1 MSGVLCVN
9 GVLSWLLVILTKE
22 IIYYFFS
29 DFLMLVL
36 KDLLTVRPDIRVVLM
51 SATLNAQLFSKYFF
65 DAPVIHIP
73 GKANTVVDEFNLSNK
88 IVRSTGFV
96 YGFFLTCY
104 PYLLIFIVV
113 QI

>member
-1 MSGVLCVN
+1 VFWVR
-9 GVLSWLLVILTKE
+9 LSAFLVVINPYETN
-22 IIYYFFS
+22 IYYFFS

-73 GKANTVVDEFNLSNK
+73 GRTFPVMEL
-88 IVRSTGFV
+88 
-96 YGFFLTCY
+96 FLEDSIEMTK
-104 PYLLIFIVV
+104 
-113 QI
+113 

>member
-1 MSGVLCVN
+1 MVKVL
-9 GVLSWLLVILTKE
+9 ILTKKFF
-22 IIYYFFS
+22 FFS

-51 SATLNAQLFSKYFF
+51 SATLNAQLFSQYFF

-73 GKANTVVDEFNLSNK
+73 GRANTVIDDFNIIILVTK
-88 IVRSTGFV
+88 LLQAQTFL
-96 YGFFLTCY
+96 YPFFPTCY
-104 PYLLIFIVV
+104 PYLPIFTVV